1 MASVTHAMAVGT
13 QQGEIFEACLSWA
26 GHVEGE

>member
-1 MASVTHAMAVGT
+1 MTSVAQVMAVGT
-13 QQGEIFEACLSWA
+13 QQGEIFEACLWWA